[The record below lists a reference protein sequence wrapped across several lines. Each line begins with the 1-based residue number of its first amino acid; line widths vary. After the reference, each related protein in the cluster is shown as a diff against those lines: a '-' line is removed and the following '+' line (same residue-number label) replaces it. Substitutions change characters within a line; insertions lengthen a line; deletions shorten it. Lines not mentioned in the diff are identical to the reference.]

1 MDWSVAANV
10 VFDYSGSLRLAR
22 KLWQFADDLD
32 TARITRGADA
42 EGALKSWLGPLAT
55 DFSTRIDDE
64 ATSLRSAA
72 AALRSEAM
80 SWGAMW
86 ASAVNEQQRINHA
99 RECKRI
105 EENRSTVSRIWG
117 GIVGHDDLPSAP
129 TEVSAPTGPG
139 FHVERIFPRSW

>member
-1 MDWSVAANV
+1 VDWSVASNV
-10 VFDYSGSLRLAR
+10 VFDYSGSLDLAR
-22 KLWQFADDLD
+22 KLWRFADDLD
-32 TARITRGADA
+32 TARSTRGADA

-64 ATSLRSAA
+64 ETSLRSAA
-72 AALRSEAM
+72 AAVRSEAGA
-80 SWGAMW
+80 WGDMW

-105 EENRSTVSRIWG
+105 EEDRSTVSKIWG

-129 TEVSAPTGPG
+129 ADVSAPSGPG
-139 FHVERIFPRSW
+139 FHVERVFPRRY